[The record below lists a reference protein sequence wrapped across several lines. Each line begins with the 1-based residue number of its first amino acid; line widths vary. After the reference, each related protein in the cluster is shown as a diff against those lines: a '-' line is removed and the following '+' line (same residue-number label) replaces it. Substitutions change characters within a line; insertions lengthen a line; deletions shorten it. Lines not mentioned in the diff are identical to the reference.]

1 MGVAGRFHLGEK
13 RRVESGGISE
23 TGDQS
28 PLLPVEPGYKNVLRL
43 RYAISW
49 GFLALVGLIV
59 DRMLLGKTPAGG
71 VLPLAAVVIGVL
83 AVMIFP
89 ARVYRRLRYRLTDRL
104 LQVLRGWLFHT
115 DTVVPL
121 VRVQHLDVVRG
132 PLDKMFGTASLVV
145 HTAGTHNSI
154 VTVPGLAPDRAAE
167 MRDLIREHVRT
178 DFE

>member
-1 MGVAGRFHLGEK
+1 MKTGV
-13 RRVESGGISE
+13 VESGGISE
-23 TGDQS
+23 ADDQS
-28 PLLPVEPGYKNVLRL
+28 PLLSVEPGYKNVLRL

-49 GFLALVGLIV
+49 GVLAIVGLIV
-59 DRMLLGKTPAGG
+59 DRSLLAETQLGG
-71 VLPLAAVVIGVL
+71 VLPLSAL
-83 AVMIFP
+83 AVGLLLSLIFP
-89 ARVYRRLRYRLTDRL
+89 SRVYRRLRYRLTDRL

-132 PLDKMFGTASLVV
+132 PLDKMFGTASLIV

-178 DFE
+178 DLE